1 MDRNIKIATRHYLAT
16 DGSERERV
24 FKEEVYPFI
33 EEIINGVFLSLKIT
47 CLSLEDLQDI
57 RQDIYLKIL
66 SRFSVKGLTGIRS
79 FKNYYFISVKNIT
92 IDYLRSFNRDKKFN
106 EHIQEIILNASH
118 NGTSQRNKQN
128 EGTRSD
134 NL

>member
-1 MDRNIKIATRHYLAT
+1 MGQNIKISTRHYLET
-16 DGSERERV
+16 TGSEREKV

-33 EEIINGVFLSLKIT
+33 EEIINGVFLSLRIT
-47 CLSLEDLQDI
+47 CLSPDDLQDI
-57 RQDIYLKIL
+57 RQDIYFKVL
-66 SRFSVKGLTGIRS
+66 SRFKTKGLTGIRS

-128 EGTRSD
+128 EGTGAD
-134 NL
+134 YL